1 MKLTVWPRRQ
11 GKWLPP
17 DIGYIVVKRFFRGF
31 VSKSGKD
38 SALMSVIVV
47 VFFSF
52 SLKKHFFSIR
62 NNLGS
67 AHFS

>member
-1 MKLTVWPRRQ
+1 MTLTVWPRRH

-47 VFFSF
+47 VVFFIF
-52 SLKKHFFSIR
+52 IKKAFF
-62 NNLGS
+62 
-67 AHFS
+67 

>member
-1 MKLTVWPRRQ
+1 MKLTVWPRMQ

-17 DIGYIVVKRFFRGF
+17 DISYIGVKWFFRGF

-38 SALMSVIVV
+38 CALTSVIVV

-52 SLKKHFFSIR
+52 VLKKHFFLVLEIT
-62 NNLGS
+62 
-67 AHFS
+67 